1 MPAARNNQAL
11 IERAIRAWVACG
23 RPGRGVEVTMDGTVR
38 VLGDGPDPV
47 ASSPANGKR
56 LLDCEDILK
65 GVQGSL
71 R

>member
-47 ASSPANGKR
+47 ASSPANGGAS
-56 LLDCEDILK
+56 EDEGAWDAK
-65 GVQGSL
+65 AGTAQ
-71 R
+71 